1 MITMENVELVKAK
14 QRIEKAS
21 SMFSLAVSEI
31 DVNIAVQEQ
40 ILAEMILRKI
50 IGEMKEREAKK

>member
-1 MITMENVELVKAK
+1 MENIELMKAK

-50 IGEMKEREAKK
+50 IGEMKEREEKK